1 MSLDSRALQRVSMA
15 LAAVAVLAVAGCGS
29 SNKSTTS
36 SNVSASKNS
45 KIAAE
50 VPAAI
55 KKKGTLTVASD
66 ATYAPNEFI
75 GPDGK
80 TVVGMDPDL
89 VKALADVMGLKVKV
103 VNATFAT
110 IIPGM
115 QAGRFDMGA
124 SSFTDTKEREKQV
137 DFVTYLSV
145 GESFLTKASGGPTVN
160 TLAELCGLSVSVE
173 NGTVE

>member
-1 MSLDSRALQRVSMA
+1 MAFPGGKWMSIQIPRPSAA
-15 LAAVAVLAVAGCGS
+15 AIAVAVLAAVAVAGCGS
-29 SNKSTTS
+29 SKKSSTTTS
-36 SNVSASKNS
+36 VSASKNS

-50 VPAAI
+50 VPAAVRS
-55 KKKGTLTVASD
+55 KGTLTVASD

-80 TVVGMDPDL
+80 TVIGMDPDL
-89 VKALADVMGLKVKV
+89 VKALAAVMGLKVKV

-115 QAGRFDMGA
+115 LAKRFDMGA
-124 SSFTDTKEREKQV
+124 SSFTDNKEREKQV

-145 GESFLTKASGGPTVN
+145 GESFLTKVNGGPKPN
-160 TLAELCGLSVSVE
+160 TLA
-173 NGTVE
+173 

>member
-1 MSLDSRALQRVSMA
+1 MLLDSRALHRASMA
-15 LAAVAVLAVAGCGS
+15 LAAVGVLAVAGCGS
-29 SNKSTTS
+29 SNKSSTTS
-36 SNVSASKNS
+36 NATATKNS

-55 KKKGTLTVASD
+55 RNRGTLTVAAD

-89 VKALADVMGLKVKV
+89 VKALGEVMGLKVKV

-110 IIPGM
+110 IIPGL
-115 QAGRFDMGA
+115 QAKRFDMGA
-124 SSFTDTKEREKQV
+124 SSFTDTKEREK
-137 DFVTYLSV
+137 
-145 GESFLTKASGGPTVN
+145 TV
-160 TLAELCGLSVSVE
+160 
-173 NGTVE
+173 